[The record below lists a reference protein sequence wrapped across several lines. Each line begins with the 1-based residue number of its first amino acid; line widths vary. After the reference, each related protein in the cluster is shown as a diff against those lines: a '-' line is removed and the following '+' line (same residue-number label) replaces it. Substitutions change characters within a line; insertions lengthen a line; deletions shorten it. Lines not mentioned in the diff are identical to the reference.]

1 MKKKYV
7 ELGKGKYYLGDRFTL
22 ADIALAITLVD
33 DIDTLGLKE
42 SLLNELPPNLYE
54 LIKRVKEHELKEF
67 FEKFYIKFA

>member
-42 SLLNELPPNLYE
+42 SLLNELSPNLYE